1 MSAPLVVLTVAT
13 AIGAATVGG
22 VFFAFSTFVMP
33 ALRRLPASHG
43 IAAMQAI
50 NVTAQRPPL
59 MLLMFGTTL
68 ACVALGVVAVVD
80 GSPWL
85 LAGVAV
91 YLVGAIV
98 VTAAYNVPRNL
109 ELAAFDPTSPDATA
123 RWPVWVSE
131 WNAGNHVRT
140 IAGVAAA
147 ALLLQS
153 VL

>member
-1 MSAPLVVLTVAT
+1 MSTPLVVLVVAT
-13 AIGAATVGG
+13 AIGSAAVGG

-33 ALRRLPASHG
+33 ALSRLPASHG

-59 MLLMFGTTL
+59 MLLMLGTTL
-68 ACVALGVVAVVD
+68 ACVALVVLAVVD
-80 GSPWL
+80 QSPWL
-85 LAGVAV
+85 VAGAAV

-109 ELAAFDPTSPDATA
+109 ELAALDAASPDAAA
-123 RWPVWVSE
+123 RWLEWESE
-131 WNAGNHVRT
+131 WTAGNHVRT
-140 IAGVAAA
+140 IAGLAAA
-147 ALLLQS
+147 ALLLQA